1 MQTTRQSR
9 WESPVLR
16 TGIVSILIFFLK
28 EYFEL
33 DIPID
38 FINMLVDVVLG
49 LVIPIVAA
57 YNNPTRKDK
66 L

>member
-1 MQTTRQSR
+1 MQTTRQNK

-16 TGIVSILIFFLK
+16 AGIVSILIFFLK